1 MPNSHSRHIVITGA
15 SRGLGRAL
23 SEKFIALGHQVSACA
38 RDASSMAAMAEQFG
52 ETHRFDALDLS
63 QPKQIAQWCE
73 ALLQDKGAPQLL
85 INNAGVINRNAP
97 LWEIDSDEFQQ
108 IIDINIAGVFNVTR
122 ALLPAMMEQN
132 EGVVVNLSS
141 GWGRSVSPEVAPYC
155 ASKWA
160 VEGLTKALA
169 AELPNTMAAV
179 PLNPG
184 MINTDMLQ
192 SCFGAAADN
201 HVQAAAWAET
211 AAPFLLG
218 LDASDNGKSLN
229 APG

>member
-1 MPNSHSRHIVITGA
+1 
-15 SRGLGRAL
+15 
-23 SEKFIALGHQVSACA
+23 
-38 RDASSMAAMAEQFG
+38 MAAMAEQFG
-52 ETHRFDALDLS
+52 RAHSFDAVDLS

-73 ALLQDKGAPQLL
+73 AVLENKGAPQLL

-97 LWEIDSDEFQQ
+97 LWEIDSEEFQKV
-108 IIDINIAGVFNVTR
+108 IDINIAGVFNVTR
-122 ALLPAMMEQN
+122 GLLPAMIDQD

-160 VEGLTKALA
+160 IEGMTKALA
-169 AELPNTMAAV
+169 AELPGTMAAV

-201 HVQAAAWAET
+201 HAQAEAWAET

-218 LDASDNGKSLN
+218 LSASDNGQSLS
-229 APG
+229 AP

>member
-1 MPNSHSRHIVITGA
+1 MPNSKSRHIVITGA

-23 SEKFIALGHQVSACA
+23 SENFIAQGHHVSACA
-38 RDASSMAAMAEQFG
+38 RDASTMAAMAEQFG
-52 ETHRFDALDLS
+52 QAHRFDVVDLS
-63 QPKQIAQWCE
+63 QPTQIAQWCE
-73 ALLQDKGAPQLL
+73 ALLEDKGAPQLL

-108 IIDINIAGVFNVTR
+108 VIDINIAGVFNVTR
-122 ALLPAMMEQN
+122 GLLPAMIEQN

-160 VEGLTKALA
+160 IEGMTKALA
-169 AELPNTMAAV
+169 AELPGTMAAV

-201 HVQAAAWAET
+201 HEQAEAWAKT

-218 LDASDNGKSLN
+218 LKASDNGQSLS
-229 APG
+229 AP